1 MIPDSSELSIVS
13 CLSQG
18 RDVPPSKLISFT
30 IISNLHLY
38 IKMEEKQISNL
49 YVPLAYNYQGFLTQ
63 ILRNT
68 WN

>member
-1 MIPDSSELSIVS
+1 
-13 CLSQG
+13 
-18 RDVPPSKLISFT
+18 
-30 IISNLHLY
+30 
-38 IKMEEKQISNL
+38 MEEKQISNL